1 MALANAWQ
9 SERLARGASPTHLFA
24 VAGLIEE
31 ATGKQRLLEGE
42 SLVGRRANCH
52 LHLNDARI
60 SSLHALIRWQDGQWF
75 VRDLNSTNGT
85 WVNGKRLLS
94 LTDVALAAK
103 DRLSFGDPEKCW
115 LLENVE
121 PPVPM
126 ATPLSSSSPQTI
138 EGGII
143 RLPLADEDFASI
155 FRGPDGEWCLESREE
170 NRVLQD
176 GESFSL
182 EGDIWRFS
190 CPNQWQG
197 TTRIE
202 SLRLINDCKIIFSV
216 SPDEERVELAAGCDE
231 QKVRLGNQTGYYFLL
246 LLARQRLK
254 DIQVGRDS
262 GDAGWQHR
270 DDLRRMLRCTE
281 TQLNVWICRIRSKF
295 EAAGFLDYASIVER
309 REGTGR
315 MRIGAQRLEL
325 NVL

>member
-1 MALANAWQ
+1 V
-9 SERLARGASPTHLFA
+9 PHYVFA

-31 ATGKQRLLEGE
+31 TTGEQRLLEGE
-42 SLVGRRANCH
+42 TLVGRRANCH
-52 LHLNDARI
+52 LHLNDACI
-60 SSLHALIRWQDGQWF
+60 SSLHALLRWQEGQWY

-94 LTDVALAAK
+94 LTDVALAAD

-115 LLENVE
+115 ILACAA

-126 ATPLSSSSPQTI
+126 ATPLSKAPPQTI

-143 RLPLADEDFASI
+143 RLPLVDEDFASI
-155 FRGPDGEWCLESREE
+155 FRGPDGQWCLESRDE

-197 TTRIE
+197 TTRID
-202 SLRLINDCKIIFSV
+202 SLRLINDCKVIFSV
-216 SPDEERVELAAGCDE
+216 STDEERVEVAAGCEE
-231 QKVRLGNQTGYYFLL
+231 QRLSLGHQTGYYFLL

-254 DIQVGRDS
+254 DAQAGSDC

-270 DDLRRMLRCTE
+270 DDLKRMLRCTE
-281 TQLNVWICRIRSKF
+281 TQLNVWICRIRSRF

-315 MRIGAQRLEL
+315 MRIGAQRLEFNAL
-325 NVL
+325 